1 MLTREK
7 LAKMIDH
14 SLLSPTLS
22 NKELEEGCEI
32 AVKYGVASVC
42 VKPFHVEKAA
52 LLLFGSEVALGTVIG
67 FPHGSNIT
75 KVKEFETELALK
87 EGAVEFDMVI
97 NIGALKSGNHKL
109 VLEDIKSVVRAG
121 GGRIVKVILE
131 NCYLTDKEKML
142 GCTLTMD
149 AGAQFVK
156 TSTGFAPDG
165 AKLEDIRL
173 MKKIVGEKIKIKAA
187 GGIRTFELAKKVI
200 EAGASR
206 IGATRT
212 VFILEGVRE

>member
-14 SLLSPTLS
+14 SLLSPMLS
-22 NKELEEGCEI
+22 DKELEKGCEI

-52 LLLFGSEVALGTVIG
+52 SLLFGSEVALGTVIG

-131 NCYLTDKEKML
+131 NCYLTDEEKIL
-142 GCTLTMD
+142 GCNLTMD

-165 AKLEDIRL
+165 AKLEDIKL